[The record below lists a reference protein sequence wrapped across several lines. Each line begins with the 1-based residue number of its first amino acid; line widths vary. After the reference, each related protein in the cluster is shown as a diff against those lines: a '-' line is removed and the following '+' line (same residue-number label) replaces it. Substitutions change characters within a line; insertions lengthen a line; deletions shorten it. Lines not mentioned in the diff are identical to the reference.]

1 MITVKSI
8 VEKPVE
14 VGSDFAA
21 VIDLNAYT
29 YIYRFY
35 MDKYTYI
42 YTYKYIGSIKVLN
55 T

>member
-29 YIYRFY
+29 YIYSH
-35 MDKYTYI
+35 T
-42 YTYKYIGSIKVLN
+42 LN
-55 T
+55 FHSLVNFD